1 MQIAIIHYHLNA
13 GGVTQVIANHLRS
26 LDLASEKDTG
36 HKIAIFHGGDT
47 NGWNAPFLNQ
57 LQNVE
62 VSVYSIPS
70 LNYDRWPLESLD
82 PDNLADALISRL
94 AELDFDPLRTV
105 IHVHNHSLGKNLS
118 LPGAI
123 HRLVAAGYPLL
134 LQIHDFAEDFRPE
147 QYRRLTAAFS
157 TERSAVFAEL
167 MYPQASRIHYAVLNG
182 RDCEIL
188 ARSGV
193 PPDRLHTLPNPIVE
207 FGELPSRDKVRRV
220 LERDHGVPIDK
231 PLVVYPV
238 RCIRRKNVG
247 ELLFWAALFRG
258 QIFFAVTLPPLN
270 DAEKPAYDRW
280 KNLAKEANLPCAFE
294 LGRQLSFQE
303 SLAAADTLITTS
315 VAEGFGMVFLESQ
328 LVGLRLIGRKLP
340 EITGDFEKNN
350 IDLSALYEQLA
361 IPIDLI
367 GIDRLREVIIGE
379 YHKTIENFNQFHSR
393 ESDVAVRFDH
403 LLAKGVIDFAM
414 LTPDIQ
420 SELVLRLSK
429 SCNAHDELFSKNPRL
444 EDSLRVPQEG
454 QSLTQNAQAVRDHYG
469 PASCGKQLQNIY
481 HALLKSQPEASIRG
495 LERSDQILNSFLSID
510 RFRPV
515 RWLS

>member
-1 MQIAIIHYHLNA
+1 MQIAILHYHLNA

-26 LDLASEKDTG
+26 LDLASDKDAG

-47 NGWNAPFLNQ
+47 NDWNAPFLNQ
-57 LQNVE
+57 VQNVE

-70 LNYDRWPLESLD
+70 LSYDRWPLESLD
-82 PDNLADALISRL
+82 PDNLANILIRRL
-94 AELDFDPLRTV
+94 AELDFDPVRTV

-147 QYRRLTAAFS
+147 QYRRLTAALS
-157 TERSAVFAEL
+157 TEQSAVFAGL

-188 ARSGV
+188 GRSGV
-193 PPDRLHTLPNPIVE
+193 PADRLHTLPNPIVE
-207 FGELPSRDKVRRV
+207 FGELPSRDKVRHI
-220 LERDHGVPIDK
+220 LKRDNGVPIDK
-231 PLVVYPV
+231 PLVVYPA

-247 ELLFWAALFRG
+247 ELLLWAAIFRD
-258 QIFFAVTLPPLN
+258 QMFFAATLPPLN

-280 KNLAKEANLPCAFE
+280 NNLAKEANLPCAFE
-294 LGRQLSFQE
+294 LGNQLSFQE
-303 SLAAADTLITTS
+303 SLAAADALITTS

-340 EITGDFEKNN
+340 EITDEFEKND
-350 IDLSALYEQLA
+350 IDLSALYERLV

-367 GIDRLREVIIGE
+367 GIDRLREAIIGE
-379 YHKTIENFNQFHSR
+379 YYKTIENFDHFHSR
-393 ESDVAVRFDH
+393 ESDVAVRFDR
-403 LLAKGVIDFAM
+403 LLAKGVIDFAI

-420 SELVLRLSK
+420 SELILYLSK
-429 SCNAHDELFSKNPRL
+429 SCNAHDDLFAKNPHL
-444 EDSLRVPQEG
+444 EASLHVSPED
-454 QSLTQNAQAVRDHYG
+454 QSLVQNARAVREHYG

-481 HALLKSQPEASIRG
+481 HSLLKSEPEASIRS
-495 LERSDQILNSFLSID
+495 LERSDQILDSFLSID

-515 RWLS
+515 RSLS